1 MVLVEGVAV
10 TLAPVVADRPVLGV
24 QVYVVAPEAV
34 KEVPLPEQ
42 TEVVPATN
50 IDGALVTVM
59 L

>member
-1 MVLVEGVAV
+1 MVEGVAV

-24 QVYVVAPEAV
+24 QVYVEAPEAD

-42 TEVVPATN
+42 TEVAPAIN